1 MTSRANIKSNK
12 PNKAS
17 AKSAPKPNKEATLDG
32 NALANQLLELHLA
45 HELASF
51 ECEAFLAW
59 LRPELETQM
68 KRAEVLPLQK
78 FVTAEQVK
86 QVIVRNVVDNELPG
100 AAAELAG
107 ESATR
112 LFSSAMHKSTPL
124 HKIFATQHFE
134 DLVEKLL
141 ELPEQRKNGINR
153 LIELPI
159 YQDLISGVLYQ
170 SILRY
175 IYEENFVSKKVP
187 GVSSMLKLGKQML
200 DKTAPKLEGAVEDN
214 IRAYIARNL
223 VFILKESKSF
233 LEDSLTEDDIKTSTM
248 ELWDI
253 IEGKTM
259 GEFQQGMDSI
269 DLSEFVVIGYEFWK
283 SFRKSAYFKNSYE
296 LIVDYFF
303 ETYGAK
309 PLSALLEDFM
319 ITPERMMLEVEVF
332 APQVLAT
339 LKENGQLER
348 FLRRRLEGF
357 YHSEAALNCLKH

>member
-1 MTSRANIKSNK
+1 MISRAKSKSNK
-12 PNKAS
+12 PTT
-17 AKSAPKPNKEATLDG
+17 EL
-32 NALANQLLELHLA
+32 ALADQLLELHLA

-51 ECEAFLAW
+51 EYETFLAW
-59 LRPELETQM
+59 LRPELDTQL
-68 KRAEVLPLQK
+68 KVVEGLQLQE

-100 AAAELAG
+100 AVAELAG

-112 LFSSAMHKSTPL
+112 LFGSGMHKSTPL
-124 HKIFATQHFE
+124 HKIFATRHFE

-159 YQDLISGVLYQ
+159 YQDLISGVMYQ
-170 SILRY
+170 AILRY
-175 IYEENFVSKKVP
+175 IYEENIVSKKVP
-187 GVSSMLKLGKQML
+187 GVASMLKFGKQMF

-214 IRAYIARNL
+214 VRAYIASNL
-223 VFILKESKSF
+223 VFILKESKAF
-233 LEDSLTEDDIKTSTM
+233 LEDSLTEEDIKTSAM
-248 ELWDI
+248 ELWDV
-253 IEGKTM
+253 IEDKTM
-259 GEFQQGMDSI
+259 GEFQEGMDSI

-283 SFRKSAYFKNSYE
+283 SFRKSDYFKNSYE

-303 ETYGAK
+303 EVYGSK

-319 ITPERMMLEVEVF
+319 ITPERMMQEVEVF
-332 APQVLAT
+332 APKVLAT

-357 YHSEAALNCLKH
+357 YHSEAALNCLKQ